1 MYTHRHLGAYDD
13 SAPSTRA
20 PHLMARGPVGRRGVG
35 VLDLIRRLDAGTI
48 LTTILVLGLALRFF
62 IAGVYLP
69 QSGLANDIGAYT
81 AWAMRVASIGPGEF
95 YEAGYFSD
103 YPPGYMYVLWFL
115 GSVGQALAPI
125 LGQDATRGLVKL
137 PGILADA
144 GVAWLLFVVCRRW
157 GGELVDR
164 GRFPVR
170 PGTLGIVAATIYLFN
185 PGTIFDSAVWG
196 QIDSVGTLVL
206 LATIYALAR
215 GWTEVAAFGAVL
227 ALLVKFQFAFLVPVV
242 AVVGLRRRLLGRSS
256 DPAHDGRRDP
266 LRVLTSVAVGVV
278 TLAVLMLPFG
288 MTLYAPLAGGDP
300 RGLLGILPAA
310 DPSTSLI
317 GKFAEAATTYDGLTV
332 NAFSMWRNPWS
343 GLGDTFQ
350 RGDDAAIGLVLGS
363 LALSWQQ
370 VGTLLFVAVALLAL
384 ILVARRD
391 DLTGIVLASL
401 LIAVAFFVL
410 PTRVHERYLFPA
422 LALAAPLV
430 LSGRAWPWAYAALSL
445 VFFANIYWVYTEDWS
460 WTGMVVNPGAN
471 GLPMPQ
477 DPLLTSTLL
486 TDWGIWFLV
495 LTAVVTL
502 AWLAWRALSAI
513 RHPSPEPAPA
523 VPATGDRAP
532 RAEEGAATPADG
544 EPATPAVAALR
555 WLQPNPA
562 DAYLREPTRR
572 LDRRDALLLLG
583 LVAFALVFRLWRL
596 DVPRGHHFD
605 EVYHARS
612 AAEWLSNWQNDW
624 DRDVYEWTHPML
636 AKYLIAAGMVVAD
649 PNKVVG
655 SSELDAPSPSM
666 GWRLRDRRSAAIDR
680 SLSPLPPAR
689 PASSPPTPPP
699 ATSWRAGR
707 PEAPSPPSPTTR
719 RRRGCWWGAPT

>member
-1 MYTHRHLGAYDD
+1 MYTHGHLGVRDEA
-13 SAPSTRA
+13 TRSSGA
-20 PHLMARGPVGRRGVG
+20 PHLMTRDPVGRRGVE
-35 VLDLIRRLDAGTI
+35 VIDTIRRLDAGTI
-48 LTTILVLGLALRFF
+48 LTTILVVGLALRVF

-69 QSGLANDIGAYT
+69 LSGFSIDIGDFT
-81 AWAMRVASIGPGEF
+81 AWGQRLASLGPSHF
-95 YEAGYFSD
+95 YEQGYFSD
-103 YPPGYMYVLWFL
+103 YPPGYLYVLWVL
-115 GSVGQALAPI
+115 GSIGALIAPI
-125 LGQDATRGLVKL
+125 IGQDATAGLVKI
-137 PGILADA
+137 PGIAADI
-144 GVAWLLFVVCRRW
+144 GVAWLLFVIARRW
-157 GGELVDR
+157 G
-164 GRFPVR
+164 
-170 PGTLGIVAATIYLFN
+170 AALISSRHGAIRAETMGLSAAALYLFN

-215 GWTEVAAFGAVL
+215 GWTEAAAFGAVL

-242 AVVGLRRRLLGRSS
+242 AVVGLRRHLLGRSS
-256 DPAHDGRRDP
+256 DPEHDGRRDP

-350 RGDDAAIGLVLGS
+350 RGDDGAIGLVLGS

-391 DLTGIVLASL
+391 DLTGILLASL

-430 LSGRAWPWAYAALSL
+430 LSGRAWPWAYGVLSL
-445 VFFANIYWVYTEDWS
+445 VFFANVYWVYTEDWS
-460 WTGMVVNPGAN
+460 WTGTIVNPGVD

-477 DPLLTSTLL
+477 DPFLTSTLL
-486 TDWGIWFLV
+486 TDWGIWLLV
-495 LTAVVTL
+495 LAGVVTL
-502 AWLAWRALSAI
+502 AWLAWRAISAI
-513 RHPSPEPAPA
+513 RQPHPDTSEAFEA
-523 VPATGDRAP
+523 QQTGVDRAP
-532 RAEEGAATPADG
+532 RAEEWAGPVDE
-544 EPATPAVAALR
+544 EPASPALAALR

-562 DAYLREPTRR
+562 DAYLREP
-572 LDRRDALLLLG
+572 
-583 LVAFALVFRLWRL
+583 
-596 DVPRGHHFD
+596 
-605 EVYHARS
+605 
-612 AAEWLSNWQNDW
+612 
-624 DRDVYEWTHPML
+624 
-636 AKYLIAAGMVVAD
+636 
-649 PNKVVG
+649 
-655 SSELDAPSPSM
+655 
-666 GWRLRDRRSAAIDR
+666 
-680 SLSPLPPAR
+680 
-689 PASSPPTPPP
+689 
-699 ATSWRAGR
+699 
-707 PEAPSPPSPTTR
+707 
-719 RRRGCWWGAPT
+719 